1 MTQVLGRFHII
12 EGTPPSLPGKCS
24 VCGTTEGTFVDF
36 GLDLDYYGVVYFC
49 LDNCLVEMANAV
61 DYHSPR
67 QWKMLMNSYNEIRE
81 TYNNLVDENERLRNA
96 VDSFNN
102 LSLPDAPVS
111 ISNLVLSE
119 KSDKESSEPDSS
131 AEGDNTGSE
140 EPEQG
145 SAKQNDEPGLTDLQR
160 DDSLDEFLD
169 AI

>member
-81 TYNNLVDENERLRNA
+81 AYNNLVDENERLRNA

-102 LSLPDAPVS
+102 LALPDAPVN

-119 KSDKESSEPDSS
+119 ESNEKSSESNPST
-131 AEGDNTGSE
+131 ERDNTGSE
-140 EPEQG
+140 GSEQG
-145 SAKQNDEPGLTDLQR
+145 SPKQDDESRFTDLQR
-160 DDSLDEFLD
+160 DDSLDEFLKS
-169 AI
+169 I